1 MVQIPQILYSS
12 ASQSVGRE
20 QRRDRRVTN
29 VRKSLRFFI
38 FLFLN
43 LVLAKKVKNDMK
55 DNKMEDQGQS

>member
-43 LVLAKKVKNDMK
+43 LVLAKKVKNYMK

>member
-55 DNKMEDQGQS
+55 DNKM

>member
-1 MVQIPQILYSS
+1 MMQIPQILYSS

-55 DNKMEDQGQS
+55 DNKM

>member
-20 QRRDRRVTN
+20 QRHDRRVTN
-29 VRKSLRFFI
+29 MRKSLRFFI

-43 LVLAKKVKNDMK
+43 LVLAKKVKNYMK

>member
-29 VRKSLRFFI
+29 MRKSLRFFI

-55 DNKMEDQGQS
+55 DNKM

>member
-20 QRRDRRVTN
+20 QRRDRKVTN
-29 VRKSLRFFI
+29 MRKSLRFFI

>member
-43 LVLAKKVKNDMK
+43 LVLANKVKNDMK